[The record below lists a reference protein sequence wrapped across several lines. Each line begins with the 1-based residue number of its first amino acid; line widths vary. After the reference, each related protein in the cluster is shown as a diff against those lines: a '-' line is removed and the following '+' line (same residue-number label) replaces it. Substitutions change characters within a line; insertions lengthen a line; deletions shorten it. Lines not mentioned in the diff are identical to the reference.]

1 MANKKD
7 DLLGDFL
14 RDSAARRAPKAEMA
28 RKIRAGRYRKLKGV
42 ILSHTD
48 LRGADLSGAD
58 LRDAILR
65 GCLLIGADLS
75 GADLRG
81 ADLRRA
87 NLTDAELG
95 YAKLAGAQLYGAIMP
110 DGSTNKEGGD
120 KPFVPFKN

>member
-42 ILSHTD
+42 SLSHTD
-48 LRGADLSGAD
+48 LRGADLS
-58 LRDAILR
+58 
-65 GCLLIGADLS
+65 
-75 GADLRG
+75 G